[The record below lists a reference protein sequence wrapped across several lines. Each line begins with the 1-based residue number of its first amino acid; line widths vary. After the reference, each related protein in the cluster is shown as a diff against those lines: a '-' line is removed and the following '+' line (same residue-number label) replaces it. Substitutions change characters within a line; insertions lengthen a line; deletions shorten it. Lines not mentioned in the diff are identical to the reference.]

1 MAMSSRP
8 TWQCF
13 EDPRKAIGIR
23 GGAMAVQVRV
33 VRSCRG
39 NGTVIN
45 GTVINGMAMH
55 GNAWEF
61 IKTYSR
67 DSQS

>member
-33 VRSCRG
+33 VRSCHG
-39 NGTVIN
+39 N